1 MKLGNANVYVLN
13 HFEKVVGETS
23 GSLQRLAKLGVEL
36 INGEGVIGKLGI
48 GDGRVLDFV
57 RCNGVGTKLGVD
69 DGTVDYLGR
78 IYSIIGKLILG
89 DSLGLNF
96 IRCNGFV
103 GDVLCENISLAKD
116 TAINGLVT

>member
-1 MKLGNANVYVLN
+1 MKLGDANVYVLN

-36 INGEGVIGKLGI
+36 INGEGVIGKLGV

-57 RCNGVGTKLGVD
+57 RRNGVGAKLGVD

-78 IYSIIGKLILG
+78 IHGVVGKLILG
-89 DSLGLNF
+89 DSLGLNLVG
-96 IRCNGFV
+96 CNGFV
-103 GDVLCENISLAKD
+103 GDVLCENVSLAKD
-116 TAINGLVT
+116 TAVN